1 MSSSRQTL
9 QDDEISRVASDSSAG
24 FPPVSRYDAHVLI
37 LGSLPGQRS
46 LQAAQYYAHPQ
57 NVFWRIMQEL
67 VGAQGSYQQRCDVLV
82 EHCIALWD
90 VLAESVRPGSMDADI
105 RLESAEANDFAGFL
119 AEHREIEL
127 ICFNGQKAAKL
138 FQHFV
143 IPGGLATTRRQ
154 ETLPSTSPAYA
165 SMPYAEKLDRWRSVI
180 AGS

>member
-67 VGAQGSYQQRCDVLV
+67 VGAEGSYQQRCDVLV
-82 EHCIALWD
+82 EH
-90 VLAESVRPGSMDADI
+90 
-105 RLESAEANDFAGFL
+105 ESAEANDFAGFL

-143 IPGGLATTRRQ
+143 IPGGLATTRRH

-165 SMPYAEKLDRWRSVI
+165 SMPYAEKLNRWRSVI